1 LLDSCC
7 PKATESGLQLHL
19 QLITLASRLMLLAR
33 RATMLQPEPSQ
44 PKSGSMPAQ
53 TVPRPAA
60 APGDQ
65 QPIRFLLLRQKSG
78 ELPWLVRALIDY
90 MAPAQVVPVIG
101 LSNALWRLGRERFD
115 AVLLDIQVT
124 DPSLLE
130 RCREHIADVAA
141 IPVLHLYETARQGK
155 AVEQRP
161 RRLEFSRSSAPADR
175 HEVARLPWERRAKRE
190 ARKAKQ
196 ASASV
201 A

>member
-1 LLDSCC
+1 
-7 PKATESGLQLHL
+7 
-19 QLITLASRLMLLAR
+19 
-33 RATMLQPEPSQ
+33 MLQPEPSQ
-44 PKSGSMPAQ
+44 PAPGRTSVQ
-53 TVPRPAA
+53 TVQRPDA

-65 QPIRFLLLRQKSG
+65 QPIRFLLLRQKAG

-101 LSNALWRLGRERFD
+101 LTNALWRLGRERFD
-115 AVLLDIQVT
+115 AVLLDLEVS
-124 DPSLLE
+124 DPAVLE

-141 IPVLHLYETARQGK
+141 VPVLHLYETAREAK

-161 RRLEFSRSSAPADR
+161 RPRLGFSRTAAPADR
-175 HEVARLPWERRAKRE
+175 HEVARLPSERRAKRE

>member
-1 LLDSCC
+1 
-7 PKATESGLQLHL
+7 
-19 QLITLASRLMLLAR
+19 
-33 RATMLQPEPSQ
+33 MLQPEPRQRASD
-44 PKSGSMPAQ
+44 SAAAQ
-53 TVPRPAA
+53 AVAHAGA

-78 ELPWLVRALIDY
+78 ELPWLVRALLAY
-90 MAPAQVVPVIG
+90 MAPAQVVPVVG
-101 LSNALWRLGRERFD
+101 MATALWRLGRERFD
-115 AVLLDIQVT
+115 AVLLDVQVS
-124 DPSLLE
+124 DPALLA

-141 IPVLHLYETARQGK
+141 VPVLHLYDTAREPK
-155 AVEQRP
+155 AVEQQPRP
-161 RRLEFSRSSAPADR
+161 RLEFNRTIAPVDR

>member
-1 LLDSCC
+1 
-7 PKATESGLQLHL
+7 
-19 QLITLASRLMLLAR
+19 M
-33 RATMLQPEPSQ
+33 MLQPEARPPTSRGTPGPTVMRPS
-44 PKSGSMPAQ
+44 
-53 TVPRPAA
+53 A

-65 QPIRFLLLRQKSG
+65 QPIRFLLLRQKPG
-78 ELPWLVRALIDY
+78 ELPWLVRALLDY

-101 LSNALWRLGRERFD
+101 LTNALWRLSRERFD
-115 AVLLDIQVT
+115 AVLLDIHVT
-124 DPSLLE
+124 DPALLE

-141 IPVLHLYETARQGK
+141 VPVLHLYETARQTK
-155 AVEQRP
+155 AAEQRP
-161 RRLEFSRSSAPADR
+161 RPRLEFSRTAAPADR

>member
-1 LLDSCC
+1 
-7 PKATESGLQLHL
+7 
-19 QLITLASRLMLLAR
+19 
-33 RATMLQPEPSQ
+33 MLQQEPSQ
-44 PKSGSMPAQ
+44 PTSGSAPAQ
-53 TVPRPAA
+53 SVARPAA

-101 LSNALWRLGRERFD
+101 LTNALWRLGRERFD
-115 AVLLDIQVT
+115 AVLLDVQVS
-124 DPSLLE
+124 DPTLLE

-141 IPVLHLYETARQGK
+141 VPVLHLYETAQQTK
-155 AVEQRP
+155 PVEQRP
-161 RRLEFSRSSAPADR
+161 RGRLEFRRAAAAADR

-190 ARKAKQ
+190 ARKARQ

>member
-1 LLDSCC
+1 
-7 PKATESGLQLHL
+7 
-19 QLITLASRLMLLAR
+19 M
-33 RATMLQPEPSQ
+33 MLQPEARQPTSESAPAPTVARPS
-44 PKSGSMPAQ
+44 
-53 TVPRPAA
+53 A

-65 QPIRFLLLRQKSG
+65 QPIRFLLLRQKPG
-78 ELPWLVRALIDY
+78 DLPWLVRALIDY

-101 LSNALWRLGRERFD
+101 LTNALWRLGRERFD
-115 AVLLDIQVT
+115 AVLLELHVT
-124 DPSLLE
+124 DPALLE

-141 IPVLHLYETARQGK
+141 VPVLHLYETARQAK

-161 RRLEFSRSSAPADR
+161 RPRAEFSRTAAPADR

>member
-1 LLDSCC
+1 
-7 PKATESGLQLHL
+7 
-19 QLITLASRLMLLAR
+19 M
-33 RATMLQPEPSQ
+33 MLQPEPRQ
-44 PKSGSMPAQ
+44 ATSGSMPAQ
-53 TVPRPAA
+53 TGARPGA

-65 QPIRFLLLRQKSG
+65 QPIRFLLLRQKAG
-78 ELPWLVRALIDY
+78 ELPWMVRALIDY
-90 MAPAQVVPVIG
+90 MAPAQVVPVVG
-101 LSNALWRLGRERFD
+101 LANALWRLGRERFD
-115 AVLLDIQVT
+115 AVLLDVEVT
-124 DPSLLE
+124 DPTVLE

-141 IPVLHLYETARQGK
+141 VPVLHLYETARQAK

-161 RRLEFSRSSAPADR
+161 RPRLEFSRTAAPADR

>member
-1 LLDSCC
+1 
-7 PKATESGLQLHL
+7 
-19 QLITLASRLMLLAR
+19 
-33 RATMLQPEPSQ
+33 MLQPEPMQ
-44 PKSGSMPAQ
+44 QASGSSAAQ
-53 TVPRPAA
+53 AVAHAAA

-78 ELPWLVRALIDY
+78 ELPWLVRALIAY
-90 MAPAQVVPVIG
+90 MAPAQVVPVVG
-101 LSNALWRLGRERFD
+101 MANALWRLGRERFD
-115 AVLLDIQVT
+115 AVLLDLQVT
-124 DPSLLE
+124 DPALLE

-141 IPVLHLYETARQGK
+141 VPVLHLYDTAREPR

-161 RRLEFSRSSAPADR
+161 RPRLELNRTAPPVDR

-196 ASASV
+196 TAASV

>member
-1 LLDSCC
+1 
-7 PKATESGLQLHL
+7 
-19 QLITLASRLMLLAR
+19 
-33 RATMLQPEPSQ
+33 MLQPQPSQ
-44 PKSGSMPAQ
+44 PASGRTPVQ
-53 TVPRPAA
+53 TVARPGA

-65 QPIRFLLLRQKSG
+65 QPIRFLLLRQKAG
-78 ELPWLVRALIDY
+78 ELPWRVHALIDY

-101 LSNALWRLGRERFD
+101 LTNALWRLGRERFD

-124 DPSLLE
+124 DPSVLE

-141 IPVLHLYETARQGK
+141 VPVLHLYDTARQAK

-161 RRLEFSRSSAPADR
+161 RPRLEFSRTAAPADR

>member
-1 LLDSCC
+1 
-7 PKATESGLQLHL
+7 
-19 QLITLASRLMLLAR
+19 
-33 RATMLQPEPSQ
+33 MLQAEPRQ
-44 PKSGSMPAQ
+44 PTSGTTPAH
-53 TVPRPAA
+53 TVARPGA

-90 MAPAQVVPVIG
+90 MAPAQVVPVVG
-101 LSNALWRLGRERFD
+101 LTNALWRLGRERFD
-115 AVLLDIQVT
+115 AVLLDIHVT
-124 DPSLLE
+124 DPALLE

-141 IPVLHLYETARQGK
+141 VPVLHLYETARQAK
-155 AVEQRP
+155 PVEQRP
-161 RRLEFSRSSAPADR
+161 RLEFNRTAAPADR

-190 ARKAKQ
+190 ARKAKH

>member
-1 LLDSCC
+1 
-7 PKATESGLQLHL
+7 
-19 QLITLASRLMLLAR
+19 
-33 RATMLQPEPSQ
+33 MLQPEPRQ
-44 PKSGSMPAQ
+44 QASGSSVARA
-53 TVPRPAA
+53 VVHAAA

-78 ELPWLVRALIDY
+78 ELPWLVRALIAY
-90 MAPAQVVPVIG
+90 MAPAQVVPVVG
-101 LSNALWRLGRERFD
+101 MANALWRLGRERFD
-115 AVLLDIQVT
+115 AVLLDLQVT
-124 DPSLLE
+124 DPALLE

-141 IPVLHLYETARQGK
+141 VPVLHLYETAREPR

-161 RRLEFSRSSAPADR
+161 RPRLESTRPVPAVDR
-175 HEVARLPWERRAKRE
+175 HEIARLPWERRAKRE